1 MTRSLEQVEEPHVM
15 NRSAQI
21 VERIAG
27 SKIYKDYERAFSE
40 SMRLRD
46 RLQSGRGM
54 EARLGRQKA

>member
-1 MTRSLEQVEEPHVM
+1 M